1 MSTAPPAALMR
12 AHLCRRYG
20 GPDVIELAE
29 IPRPVPK
36 DDEVLIRIR
45 ATTVSAGD
53 WRVRS
58 LVMPPGFAP
67 IARLALG
74 LTRPRQPILGTELA
88 GVVERVGARVT
99 RWREGDAV
107 IGLPGGAMGCHAEYR
122 AMAETGALAP
132 KPADLGFEE
141 AASLCFGGHTAL
153 HFLRKAAIK
162 PGESLLV
169 IGAAGS
175 VGGAL
180 VQLGRHF
187 GAVVSGVTSTAHLE
201 RIASLGATTVID
213 RTCQGVLGTGAT
225 YDVIADTAGVTSFAR
240 AKAALNPGGRLLA
253 IAGGMGD
260 MVASLLPPRAGGK
273 RVIAGPAGER
283 AEDVRTLADLASQGV
298 LRPMIDSRY
307 RFEDMRAAHARVET
321 RRKAG
326 SVVVSVARE

>member
-1 MSTAPPAALMR
+1 MSSAPPAALMR

-58 LVMPPGFAP
+58 LAMPPGFAL

-88 GVVERVGARVT
+88 GVIERVGARVT
-99 RWREGDAV
+99 AWRVGDAV
-107 IGLPGGAMGCHAEYR
+107 IGFPGGAMGCHAEYR
-122 AMAETGALAP
+122 AMAANGALAP
-132 KPADLGFEE
+132 KPANLDFEE
-141 AASLCFGGHTAL
+141 AASLCFGGTTAL

-187 GAVVSGVTSTAHLE
+187 DAVVTGVTSSAHVELV
-201 RIASLGATTVID
+201 ASLGATVVID
-213 RTCQGVLGTGAT
+213 HKRQDMLAAGAT
-225 YDVIADTAGVTSFAR
+225 YDVIADTADTIPFAR

-253 IAGGMGD
+253 IAGIMGA
-260 MVASLLPPRAGGK
+260 MVESLLPPRDGGK
-273 RVIAGPAGER
+273 RVIAGPAAER
-283 AEDVRTLADLASQGV
+283 AEDVLTLADLASRGV
-298 LRPMIDSRY
+298 LRPVIDSRY

-326 SVVVSVARE
+326 SVVVTVAQD

>member
-1 MSTAPPAALMR
+1 MR

-29 IPRPVPK
+29 VPRPVPK

-74 LTRPRQPILGTELA
+74 LARPRQPILGTELA
-88 GVVERVGARVT
+88 GVIERVGARVT
-99 RWREGDAV
+99 RWRAGDAV
-107 IGLPGGAMGCHAEYR
+107 IGFPGGSMGCHAEYR
-122 AMAETGALAP
+122 AMAANSPLAP
-132 KPADLGFEE
+132 KPATLGFEE
-141 AASLCFGGHTAL
+141 AASLCFGGTTAL
-153 HFLRKAAIK
+153 HYLRKAAIK

-175 VGGAL
+175 VGSAL

-187 GAVVSGVTSTAHLE
+187 GAVVTGVTSTANVELV
-201 RIASLGATTVID
+201 ASLGAATVID
-213 RTCQGVLGTGAT
+213 RTRQDMLGAGAA
-225 YDVIADTAGVTSFAR
+225 YDVIADTADTTSFAR

-253 IAGGMGD
+253 IAGGMGA
-260 MVASLLPPRAGGK
+260 MAGSLLPSRDGGK
-273 RVIAGPAGER
+273 RVIAGPAAER
-283 AEDVRTLADLASQGV
+283 AEDLLTLADLASRGV
-298 LRPMIDSRY
+298 LLPVIDSRY
-307 RFEDMRAAHARVET
+307 GFADMRAAHARVET

-326 SVVVSVARE
+326 NVVVTVAQD

>member
-1 MSTAPPAALMR
+1 MSATPPAALMR
-12 AHLCRRYG
+12 AQLCRRYG

-29 IPRPVPK
+29 IARPVPK
-36 DDEVLIRIR
+36 GDEVLVRVR
-45 ATTVSAGD
+45 ATTVSAAD

-58 LVMPPGFAP
+58 LAMPPGFAP

-99 RWREGDAV
+99 HWRAGDAV
-107 IGLPGGAMGCHAEYR
+107 IGLSGAAMGCHAEYR
-122 AMAETGALAP
+122 VMAANGTLAP
-132 KPADLGFEE
+132 KPANLGFEE
-141 AASLCFGGHTAL
+141 AACLCFGGHTAL

-187 GAVVSGVTSTAHLE
+187 GAVVTGVTSTANVGLV
-201 RIASLGATTVID
+201 ASLGAATVID
-213 RTCQGVLGTGAT
+213 RGRRDVLADGAT
-225 YDVIADTAGVTSFAR
+225 YDVIADTANTTPFAR
-240 AKAALNPGGRLLA
+240 ARTALKPGGRLLA
-253 IAGGMGD
+253 IAGGMGE
-260 MVASLLPPRAGGK
+260 MLASLLPSRDSGK
-273 RVIAGPAGER
+273 RVIAGPAEER
-283 AEDVRTLADLASQGV
+283 AEDIRLLADLASQGV
-298 LRPMIDSRY
+298 LRPVIDSRY

-326 SVVVSVARE
+326 SVVVSVARD

>member
-1 MSTAPPAALMR
+1 MSFAPPAALMR

-29 IPRPVPK
+29 IPRPLPK

-45 ATTVSAGD
+45 ATTVSAAD

-67 IARLALG
+67 VARLALG
-74 LTRPRQPILGTELA
+74 LMRPRQPILGTELA

-99 RWREGDAV
+99 RWRPGDAV
-107 IGLPGGAMGCHAEYR
+107 IALPGGAMGCHAEYR

-132 KPADLGFEE
+132 KPANLGFEE

-187 GAVVSGVTSTAHLE
+187 GAVVTGVTSTANVDLVT
-201 RIASLGATTVID
+201 SLGATAVVD
-213 RTCQGVLGTGAT
+213 RTRRDVFSDGAT
-225 YDVIADTAGVTSFAR
+225 YDVIADTANTISFAR
-240 AKAALNPGGRLLA
+240 ARAALNPGGRLLA
-253 IAGGMGD
+253 IAGGMGE
-260 MVASLLPPRAGGK
+260 MLASLLPPRDGGK
-273 RVIAGPAGER
+273 RVIAGPAEER
-283 AEDVRTLADLASQGV
+283 AEDVRLLADLAARGV
-298 LRPMIDSRY
+298 LRPVIDSRY

-321 RRKAG
+321 RRKSG
-326 SVVVSVARE
+326 SVVVSVAEA

>member
-1 MSTAPPAALMR
+1 MSSVPPLALMR

-20 GPDVIELAE
+20 GPDVVELAE

-45 ATTVSAGD
+45 ATSVSAAD

-58 LVMPPGFAP
+58 LDMPPGFAP

-88 GVVERVGARVT
+88 GIIERVGARVT
-99 RWREGDAV
+99 RWRAGDAV
-107 IGLPGGAMGCHAEYR
+107 IGFPGVAMGCHAEYR
-122 AMAETGALAP
+122 AMAANGVLAP
-132 KPADLGFEE
+132 KPANLDFEQ
-141 AASLCFGGHTAL
+141 AASLCFGATTAL

-175 VGGAL
+175 VGSAL

-187 GAVVSGVTSTAHLE
+187 GAAVTGVTSTAHVELV
-201 RIASLGATTVID
+201 ASLGATVID
-213 RTCQGVLGTGAT
+213 RTRQDMLGGGAT
-225 YDVIADTAGVTSFAR
+225 WDVIADTADTTSFAR
-240 AKAALNPGGRLLA
+240 ARAALNPGGRLLA
-253 IAGGMGD
+253 IAGGMGA
-260 MVASLLPPRAGGK
+260 MVGSLLPPRAGGK
-273 RVIAGPAGER
+273 RVIAGPAAER
-283 AEDVRTLADLASQGV
+283 AEDVLTLADLALQGV
-298 LRPMIDSRY
+298 LRPVIDSRY
-307 RFEDMRAAHARVET
+307 GFEDMRAAHARVET

-326 SVVVSVARE
+326 SVVVTVAQD